1 MKKSYQGQHKNAKS
15 LNNKTKTKAL
25 IVVLVLIL
33 IIIVLSIIPL
43 SLWIVQPSLFFGPLH
58 DKESYNKLH
67 QIDDFKEIKINI
79 NNRLIDGWFYHNS
92 KDDSK
97 KPKPLVIYYG
107 GNMQNSSKTC
117 LNYYNNSIFEFFD
130 NYNFLMVDY
139 PEFGL
144 SDGRLTQ
151 KTMFENAISVYDYA
165 SNLDYV
171 DANNIVIMGYSI
183 GSGIANYVASSRNV
197 SGLIILAPYDE
208 LRSLYNE
215 HLNIFYGPIRKII
228 RYDFKSY
235 EYAKNIKVAPLV
247 FTSYDDEVIS
257 YKYTDNLISYYDDIY
272 YYKIL
277 DNDVKHNDY
286 IFQKEVLLKIEE
298 YLQDM
303 IKEDG

>member
-1 MKKSYQGQHKNAKS
+1 M
-15 LNNKTKTKAL
+15 
-25 IVVLVLIL
+25 
-33 IIIVLSIIPL
+33 
-43 SLWIVQPSLFFGPLH
+43 
-58 DKESYNKLH
+58 
-67 QIDDFKEIKINI
+67 
-79 NNRLIDGWFYHNS
+79 
-92 KDDSK
+92 
-97 KPKPLVIYYG
+97 
-107 GNMQNSSKTC
+107 
-117 LNYYNNSIFEFFD
+117 
-130 NYNFLMVDY
+130 
-139 PEFGL
+139 
-144 SDGRLTQ
+144 
-151 KTMFENAISVYDYA
+151 
-165 SNLDYV
+165 
-171 DANNIVIMGYSI
+171 
-183 GSGIANYVASSRNV
+183 
-197 SGLIILAPYDE
+197 IILAPYDE